1 MNNGGVSTYQEAQIL
16 GSTPGQLVTL
26 LYDHLLLSLKRGKR
40 QIEER
45 DIEGKSQS
53 LGKASDILFQLLG
66 SLDFERGGDIAARL
80 SGLYAYFAN
89 EIGEA
94 SRTLEAAR
102 LEPLIE
108 MVETLRGAWREA
120 AASTTTSQGAP
131 APGGGR
137 LNA

>member
-1 MNNGGVSTYQEAQIL
+1 MNNGGVSSYQEAQIL
-16 GSTPGQLVTL
+16 GSSPGQLVTL
-26 LYDHLLLSLKRGKR
+26 LYDQLLLNLKRGRR

-45 DIEGKSQS
+45 DIEGKAES
-53 LGKASDILFQLLG
+53 LGKASSILFELLG

-94 SRTLEAAR
+94 SRTLEAER

-120 AASTTTSQGAP
+120 AASTTSPKGKGR
-131 APGGGR
+131 PGNGK